1 MTGRSAPGHRAA
13 PERLAVLVNPTA
25 GRGRAAR
32 AVGPVLERLE
42 AGGAQV
48 EALVAGTAVEAAQ
61 LAQAAV
67 EDGIDTLVALGGDGL
82 VSLAQQAAAGTDVRL
97 GIVPCGTG
105 NDAARALGVPL
116 DDAAAAVDVVLAGR
130 TRVVDLGRV
139 AGRTFLAVLS
149 SGFDSRVNER
159 ADTMTWVRGPLR
171 YQVAMVAE
179 LGVFRPVPYRIV
191 LDGEPR
197 ELEAMLVAVGNGPSY
212 GGGMRVC
219 PAADLCDGLLE
230 VTVVLP
236 LSTARFL
243 RLFPSV
249 YRGEHVRSASVRT
262 FRVRHVSLE
271 AEGMTAYA
279 DGEPVG
285 PLPVTVETVPA
296 GLTVLVPGGTEEHGR
311 SA

>member
-1 MTGRSAPGHRAA
+1 MPRRV
-13 PERLAVLVNPTA
+13 AVLVNPQA

-32 AVGPVLERLE
+32 AVGPVVDALRAGRLE
-42 AGGAQV
+42 VEVLSGRSADEA
-48 EALVAGTAVEAAQ
+48 EALASRAVGAG
-61 LAQAAV
+61 L
-67 EDGIDTLVALGGDGL
+67 DTLVALGGDGL
-82 VSLAQQAAAGTDVRL
+82 VHLAHRAVAGTDVRL

-105 NDAARALGVPL
+105 NDAARALGLPL
-116 DDAAAAVDVVLAGR
+116 RDPAAAAGVVLTGR

-139 AGRTFLAVLS
+139 GGRTFLAVLS

-159 ADTMTWVRGPLR
+159 ANRMRWVRGPSR

-191 LDGEPR
+191 LDDEPL
-197 ELEAMLVAVGNGPSY
+197 EVEAMLVAVGNGPSY

-219 PAADLCDGLLE
+219 PGASLDDGLLE

-236 LSTARFL
+236 LAVGPFL

-249 YRGEHVRSASVRT
+249 YRGEHVRSAAVLTRQVR
-262 FRVRHVSLE
+262 RVSLA

-285 PLPVTVETVPA
+285 PLPVTVDVVPAALSVLVPA
-296 GLTVLVPGGTEEHGR
+296 G

>member
-1 MTGRSAPGHRAA
+1 MAVPRRV
-13 PERLAVLVNPTA
+13 AVLVNPTA

-32 AVGPVLERLE
+32 AVGPVLERLR

-48 EALVAGTAVEAAQ
+48 DELVGATADEAAQ
-61 LAQAAV
+61 LAHRAV
-67 EDGIDTLVALGGDGL
+67 GDGIDTLVALGGDGV
-82 VSLAQQAAAGTDVRL
+82 VSLAQQAVAGTDVRL

-105 NDAARALGVPL
+105 NDAARALGLPL
-116 DDAAAAVDVVLAGR
+116 NDAAAAVDVVLAGR
-130 TRVVDLGRV
+130 TQVVDLGRV

-159 ADTMTWVRGPLR
+159 ANTMRWVRGPVR

-179 LGVFRPVPYRIV
+179 LGVFRAVPYRIV
-191 LDGEPR
+191 LDGEQH
-197 ELEAMLVAVGNGPSY
+197 ELDAMLVAVGNGPSY

-219 PAADLCDGLLE
+219 PAADLSDGLLD

-236 LSTARFL
+236 LTTARFL

-262 FRVRHVSLE
+262 FRVRQVTLE
-271 AEGMTAYA
+271 SEGMTAYA

-285 PLPVTVETVPA
+285 PLPVTVEAVPA
-296 GLTVLVPGGTEEHGR
+296 GLTVLVPGGT
-311 SA
+311 S